1 MKSKLRI
8 VLLGALLTSTF
19 ALTFVGCKKDEE
31 DSIVGKWYLYK
42 EVETETDQEGT
53 YIDEWVYNKD
63 ADYDYYGAQLFEIT
77 KNSIIRY
84 ENNYDGT
91 YYEEE
96 VTYVISGST
105 ITITDGEGEYAEEFS
120 MKFKIDNGT
129 LIFTESGE
137 DEEEGESWE
146 YKMYFK
152 KYSGSIP
159 PASWIEPI
167 QADSYEPDNTYEE
180 ANTIP
185 VGQTTNAHTITP
197 ADEDWFAFS
206 ATEGE
211 RYLIQVNGYFD
222 GYLEMYSTDG
232 TTQIDSDDDNNDD
245 IDVEVTYWG
254 NPVLLWDC
262 PTSGTY
268 FFMVRG
274 YGSDDVGYYSV
285 SLSTSNLEFP
295 YLKSTQ
301 VDKKSLKRGSKLFR

>member
-8 VLLGALLTSTF
+8 LLLGVLLTSTL
-19 ALTFVGCKKDEE
+19 ALTFIGCKKDEE

-53 YIDEWVYNKD
+53 TIDEWVYNKD

-77 KNSIIRY
+77 KNSIISY
-84 ENNYDGT
+84 HNNFDGT
-91 YYEEE
+91 YDEEE
-96 VTYVISGST
+96 MPYEIEGST
-105 ITITDGEGEYAEEFS
+105 ITVIYTDGEYVEENS
-120 MKFKIDNGT
+120 LKYKFDNGM
-129 LIFTESGE
+129 LVFTQSGQEGE
-137 DEEEGESWE
+137 DSWE

-211 RYLIQVNGYFD
+211 RYLIQVNAYMD
-222 GYLEMYSTDG
+222 NYMYLYDTDG
-232 TTQIDSDDDNNDD
+232 TTLLESDDDNDD
-245 IDVEVTYWG
+245 NIDVEVLDGW
-254 NPVLLWDC
+254 NPVILWDC
-262 PTSGTY
+262 PASGTY

-274 YGSDDVGYYSV
+274 FNSDDVGYYSV

-295 YLKSTQ
+295 NQKSTQ
-301 VDKKSLKRGSKLFR
+301 VDKKSLKRESKLFR